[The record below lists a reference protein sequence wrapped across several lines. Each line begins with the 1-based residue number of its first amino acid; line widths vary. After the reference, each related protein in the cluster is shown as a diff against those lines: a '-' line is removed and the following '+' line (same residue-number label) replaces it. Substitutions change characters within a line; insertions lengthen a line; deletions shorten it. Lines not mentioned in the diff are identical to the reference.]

1 MEAKA
6 CDLQVLA
13 VAPISFVVCGCFTVL
28 SRGPKPNN
36 LKAVNTYI
44 GCVELLVVVSYV
56 LGGVCFSWGA
66 KPGIETE
73 GKMAS
78 YWSRITHPIRTAKAL
93 RVRFIKF
100 QGDAQS
106 FLAKHEN
113 DPRYLLNPKLIAKE
127 QARAERA
134 PNVSSCTRLE
144 ASLDQFDPAAANRH
158 LRRLGCLL
166 VRGNSETR
174 AAVANYRD
182 FLDQVGYTKMGVP
195 RGGTLWF
202 KGEGGFQFHMHRLVQ
217 KQFYEMC
224 RLYLGSD
231 VLLSSAGT
239 TASIRTVAPSKG
251 GLVPF
256 HQDISPVDIQRALTF
271 WVAID
276 PDGIGQDAPG
286 LRFIA
291 STKTRRT
298 KIMLRDVSS
307 HELIGPGLRSN
318 EFFWT
323 PRIDAGD
330 VMIFDPYVPHASY
343 SDSAMTLP
351 RTSVD
356 LRVSRFDPR
365 QAISYS
371 KAGHGAIIFDR
382 TEMVVPAVMVAERP
396 PEFAYDLAQ
405 IVSPALRMAAEAVG
419 PR

>member
-1 MEAKA
+1 MPGKKGLPLNGFNSCGQKPAQVLKRTGGAARGLGYGAPIPCSNRAEHSYCRVHQTAALPQNVEAKA

-13 VAPISFVVCGCFTVL
+13 
-28 SRGPKPNN
+28 
-36 LKAVNTYI
+36 
-44 GCVELLVVVSYV
+44 
-56 LGGVCFSWGA
+56 W
-66 KPGIETE
+66 
-73 GKMAS
+73 
-78 YWSRITHPIRTAKAL
+78 
-93 RVRFIKF
+93 
-100 QGDAQS
+100 DARS

-127 QARAERA
+127 RARAERA
-134 PNVSSCTRLE
+134 SNVSSCTRLE

-166 VRGNSETR
+166 FPGNSETR

-182 FLDQVGYTKMGVP
+182 FLDQVGYTKIGVP

-202 KGEGGFQFHMHRLVQ
+202 KGEAGFRFHMHRLVQ

-231 VLLSSAGT
+231 ILLSSAGT

-271 WVAID
+271 REAID

-323 PRIDAGD
+323 PKIDAGD
-330 VMIFDPYVPHASY
+330 VMIFDP
-343 SDSAMTLP
+343 
-351 RTSVD
+351 
-356 LRVSRFDPR
+356 
-365 QAISYS
+365 
-371 KAGHGAIIFDR
+371 
-382 TEMVVPAVMVAERP
+382 
-396 PEFAYDLAQ
+396 
-405 IVSPALRMAAEAVG
+405 
-419 PR
+419 